1 MVANVSMQTA
11 KGIVNQQF
19 SQTIMTIIHSNGECG
34 SINLRASSGMH
45 ILVLFNSSL
54 FEFKT
59 YSAYLALET
68 YTAAQR
74 YRTHES

>member
-1 MVANVSMQTA
+1 MVAKVSMQTA
-11 KGIVNQQF
+11 KGIINQQF
-19 SQTIMTIIHSNGECG
+19 SQAIMTIIHNNGECG
-34 SINLRASSGMH
+34 SVFLRVSGGMH

-59 YSAYLALET
+59 YSTCLALET